1 MILADKIIDLRKKSG
16 MSQEELAEK
25 MNVSR
30 QAVSKWEGAQSVPD
44 LDKILALSEIFGV
57 STDYLLKDDFETE
70 EYEYISAD
78 IGDKPSLRRVSLEE
92 ANKFLKLNE
101 SCAVKNAFAV
111 TLCILSPITL
121 IILGGLS
128 EYASDI
134 VKAAISEN
142 FAGGVGCVVIF
153 LILAAAVAIFITT
166 GEKLKSFEYLEK
178 EWIDTDYGVTGMVR
192 ERQSL
197 YSGKHTRDLVLGTAI
212 CIISLIPLFLLIA
225 VSGDDDLTAVIG
237 VAMLMALCSFGVYL
251 LVKTSVINEG
261 FDKLLEVDD
270 YTRERKLEKRKNA
283 DIMVIYWLAV
293 TAAYLGYSFVS
304 DRWEISWV
312 IFAVGGVL
320 CGAVAK
326 LAKIFRK

>member
-1 MILADKIIDLRKKSG
+1 MILADKIIDLRKKNG

-25 MNVSR
+25 VNVSR

-44 LDKILALSEIFGV
+44 LDKILTLSEIFGV

-70 EYEYISAD
+70 EYIPAD
-78 IGDKPSLRRVSLEE
+78 SVEKTSLRRVSLEE
-92 ANKFLKLNE
+92 AGKFLKLNE
-101 SCAVKNAFAV
+101 EYAAKNAFAV
-111 TLCILSPITL
+111 MLCILSPITL

-128 EYASDI
+128 EYASDA
-134 VKAAISEN
+134 VRSAVSEDL
-142 FAGGVGCVVIF
+142 AGGVGCVVMF
-153 LILAAAVAIFITT
+153 LILAAAAAIFITM
-166 GEKLKSFEYLEK
+166 GQKMRSFEYLEK

-192 ERQSL
+192 ERQNS

-225 VSGDDDLTAVIG
+225 VSGDNDLAAVIG
-237 VAMLMALCSFGVYL
+237 TALLMALCSAGVYL

-261 FDKLLEVDD
+261 FDKLLEADD
-270 YTRERKLEKRKNA
+270 YTREGKLEKRKNA
-283 DIMVIYWLAV
+283 DIMVIYWLIV

-320 CGAVAK
+320 CGAVVK
-326 LAKIFRK
+326 LVKIFRK

>member
-25 MNVSR
+25 VNVSR

-44 LDKILALSEIFGV
+44 LDKILILSEIFGV

-70 EYEYISAD
+70 EYIPTDS
-78 IGDKPSLRRVSLEE
+78 GDKTSLRRVSLEE
-92 ANKFLKLNE
+92 ANKFLKLNVE
-101 SCAVKNAFAV
+101 CAAKNAFAV
-111 TLCILSPITL
+111 MLCILSPVVL

-128 EYASDI
+128 EYGAAA
-134 VKAAISEN
+134 VKAAISED
-142 FAGGVGCVVIF
+142 FAGGVGCVVMF
-153 LILAAAVAIFITT
+153 LILTAAVAIFITT
-166 GEKLKSFEYLEK
+166 GQKLKAFEYLEK

-192 ERQSL
+192 ERQGA
-197 YSGKHTRDLVLGTAI
+197 YSGKHTRDLVLGISI

-225 VSGDDDLTAVIG
+225 VSGDNDLTAVIG
-237 VAMLMALCSFGVYL
+237 MALLMALCSVGVYL
-251 LVKTSVINEG
+251 LVKTSLINEG
-261 FDKLLEVDD
+261 FDKLLEADD
-270 YTRERKLEKRKNA
+270 YTRERKLEKKRNA
-283 DIMVIYWLAV
+283 DIMVIYWLVV
-293 TAAYLGYSFVS
+293 TAVYLGYSFIS
-304 DRWEISWV
+304 DKWEISWV

>member
-25 MNVSR
+25 VNVSR

-44 LDKILALSEIFGV
+44 LDKILTLSEIFGV

-70 EYEYISAD
+70 EYIPTDS
-78 IGDKPSLRRVSLEE
+78 GDKTSLRRVSLEE

-101 SCAVKNAFAV
+101 GCAVKNAFAV
-111 TLCILSPITL
+111 MLCVLSPVTL

-128 EYASDI
+128 EYGSD
-134 VKAAISEN
+134 VISED
-142 FAGGVGCVVIF
+142 FAGGVGCVVMF
-153 LILAAAVAIFITT
+153 LILAAAVAIFITA
-166 GEKLKSFEYLEK
+166 GQKLKSFEYLEK

-192 ERQSL
+192 ERQGA
-197 YSGKHTRDLVLGTAI
+197 YSGRHTRDLVLGTAI

-237 VAMLMALCSFGVYL
+237 IALLMALCSVGVYL

-261 FDKLLEVDD
+261 FDKLLEADD

-283 DIMVIYWLAV
+283 DIMTIYWLVV
-293 TAAYLGYSFVS
+293 TAIYLGYSFVS

>member
-25 MNVSR
+25 VNVSR

-44 LDKILALSEIFGV
+44 LDKILTLSEIFGV

-70 EYEYISAD
+70 EYIPTDS
-78 IGDKPSLRRVSLEE
+78 GDKTSLRRVSLEE
-92 ANKFLKLNE
+92 ANRFLKLNE

-111 TLCILSPITL
+111 MLCVLSPITL

-128 EYASDI
+128 EYGSD
-134 VKAAISEN
+134 AAKEVISED
-142 FAGGVGCVVIF
+142 FAGGVGCVVMF
-153 LILAAAVAIFITT
+153 LILAAAVAIFITA
-166 GEKLKSFEYLEK
+166 GQKLKSFDYLEK

-192 ERQSL
+192 ERQGA
-197 YSGKHTRDLVLGTAI
+197 YSGRHTRDLVLGTAI

-237 VAMLMALCSFGVYL
+237 IALLMALCSVGVYL

-261 FDKLLEVDD
+261 FDKLLEADD
-270 YTRERKLEKRKNA
+270 YTRERKLEKKKNA
-283 DIMVIYWLAV
+283 DIMAIYWLVV
-293 TAAYLGYSFVS
+293 TAIYLGYSFVS

>member
-1 MILADKIIDLRKKSG
+1 

-25 MNVSR
+25 VNVSR

-44 LDKILALSEIFGV
+44 LDKILTLSEIFGV

-70 EYEYISAD
+70 EYIPTDS
-78 IGDKPSLRRVSLEE
+78 GDKTSLRRVSLEE

-111 TLCILSPITL
+111 MLCVLSPITL

-128 EYASDI
+128 EYASDA
-134 VKAAISEN
+134 VKSAISED
-142 FAGGVGCVVIF
+142 FAGGVGCVVMF
-153 LILAAAVAIFITT
+153 LILAAAVAIFITM
-166 GEKLKSFEYLEK
+166 GQKLKSFDYLEK

-192 ERQSL
+192 ERQGA

-237 VAMLMALCSFGVYL
+237 IALLMALCSVGVYL

-261 FDKLLEVDD
+261 FDKLLEADD

-283 DIMVIYWLAV
+283 DIMTIYWLVV
-293 TAAYLGYSFVS
+293 TAIYLGYSFVS